1 MQYTPCGLLL
11 RCLIYATTSQVNSVP
26 LLRSRIYPIP
36 PREKPFMS
44 DTDKRKNT
52 DGTPDP
58 KAFDDDQALILK
70 SLPILEK
77 VHAQLARN
85 LPDTGNT
92 PSLNELIKS
101 IFDGAIFAHDRART
115 QDW

>member
-1 MQYTPCGLLL
+1 
-11 RCLIYATTSQVNSVP
+11 
-26 LLRSRIYPIP
+26 
-36 PREKPFMS
+36 MS